1 MSQYKTN
8 VEIDLVEQA
17 RKLDDIDFNKLI
29 ISLFR
34 ITNDDYKILLMKQMF
49 DNMYNVDQE
58 ELLDYLNN
66 IK

>member
-1 MSQYKTN
+1 MSQYRTN

-17 RKLDDIDFNKLI
+17 RKLDDVDFNKLI
-29 ISLFR
+29 VSLFR

-49 DNMYNVDQE
+49 DSMYDIDQE
-58 ELLDYLNN
+58 ELLDYLNS

>member
-49 DNMYNVDQE
+49 DNMYDVDQE

>member
-49 DNMYNVDQE
+49 DNMYDIDQE